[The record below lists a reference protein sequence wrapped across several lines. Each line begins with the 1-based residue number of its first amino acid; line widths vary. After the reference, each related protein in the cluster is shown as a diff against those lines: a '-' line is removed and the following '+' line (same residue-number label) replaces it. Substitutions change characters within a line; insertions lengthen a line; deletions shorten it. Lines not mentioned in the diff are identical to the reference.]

1 MKLSEKDMAL
11 VIEMMTAENE
21 WRKSMGQN
29 PVANE
34 EEMLSL
40 IIKRYFDR
48 EKELRE
54 NISWPEED

>member
-48 EKELRE
+48 EMELRE
-54 NISWPEED
+54 NISLPEED

>member
-1 MKLSEKDMAL
+1 MKLSEKDISL
-11 VIEMMTAENE
+11 VIKLMTAENE
-21 WRKSMGQN
+21 WRKSMGQD

-48 EKELRE
+48 EMELKENL
-54 NISWPEED
+54 SWTEED

>member
-21 WRKSMGQN
+21 WRNSMGQN

-48 EKELRE
+48 EIELRE